1 MTRCNFID
9 FDITLSGD
17 AAPYAVAARYRRQ
30 SAQGAFA
37 CDINQGDW
45 PNLAGRIERTMFA
58 PDAKLLTD
66 AGSRL
71 FTALMRDDVRDLWIA
86 ARSDLDQQRIDG
98 LRIRLALH
106 PPSVAALPWETL
118 YDPDRRQA
126 IAANG
131 RTLLV
136 RVEESQRLVQPP
148 RPLRIAWPLTIL
160 VAAPDDASGQINAA
174 AEIQA
179 VKRMLEG
186 FGPDRIRVTTLTGR
200 FSVLDLRQEL
210 DALKPDILHL
220 ITHGGPGGLELWQ
233 RGRSVMTPSA
243 SLQTI
248 LEHASSVKLAFLNAC
263 LAGVSTGH
271 SPLQS
276 VAGRLLQAGLPAV
289 IAMQAEIRD
298 DAAIHF
304 ARSLYEELTAG
315 ACPGAIDAAV
325 ALARSSLYALN
336 PGDFSYATPVLWL
349 NAGDGLI
356 FTTAGDPGTPVRAEE
371 NVAINAERR
380 WLVQV
385 AQDVDT
391 SRLPPDLRFVAR
403 DWERTLSDLHGL
415 LDQLRYV
422 QLHGSAGAYQD
433 KARQYQT
440 RKAALLRLQSYI
452 DELPK

>member
-9 FDITLSGD
+9 FDIILRG
-17 AAPYAVAARYRRQ
+17 AAPPYSVAARYRRQ
-30 SAQGAFA
+30 SAEGAFA

-45 PNLAGRIERTMFA
+45 PSLAERIERTMFT
-58 PDAKLLTD
+58 PDARLLAD

-71 FTALMRDDVRDLWIA
+71 FTALIHNDVRDLWIA
-86 ARSDLDQQRIDG
+86 ARSDLDQERIDG

-106 PPSVAALPWETL
+106 PPAVAALPWETL
-118 YDPDRRQA
+118 YDPHRRQA

-131 RTLLV
+131 RTPLV
-136 RVEESQRLVQPP
+136 RVEDSQRLVQPP
-148 RPLRIAWPLTIL
+148 RPLRIAWPITIL
-160 VAAPDDASGQINAA
+160 LAAPDDASGQINAA

-179 VKRMLEG
+179 VKRLLEG

-200 FSVLDLRQEL
+200 FSILDLREQL

-220 ITHGGPGGLELWQ
+220 ITHGGPEGLELWQ
-233 RGRSVMTPSA
+233 QGQSVMTPSA
-243 SLQTI
+243 SLQTV

-263 LAGVSTGH
+263 LAGASTGNL
-271 SPLQS
+271 PLQS
-276 VAGRLLQAGLPAV
+276 VAGRLLQTGLPAV
-289 IAMQAEIRD
+289 IAMQTEIRD

-304 ARSLYEELTAG
+304 AKSLYEELTAG

-325 ALARSSLYALN
+325 ALARSSLFALN

-349 NAGDGLI
+349 NAADGLI
-356 FTTAGDPGTPVRAEE
+356 FTTAGDPGTPVRADE

-380 WLVQV
+380 WLVQI
-385 AQDVDT
+385 AQEVDP
-391 SRLPPDLRFVAR
+391 SRLPPDQRFVAR
-403 DWERTLSDLHGL
+403 DWKRILSDLHGL

-433 KARQYQT
+433 KARQYQA
-440 RKAALLRLQSYI
+440 RKAALLRLQNYI